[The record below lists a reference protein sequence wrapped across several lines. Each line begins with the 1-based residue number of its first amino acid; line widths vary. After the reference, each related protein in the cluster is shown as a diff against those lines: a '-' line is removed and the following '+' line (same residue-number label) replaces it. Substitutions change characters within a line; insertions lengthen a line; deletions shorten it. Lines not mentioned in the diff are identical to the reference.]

1 MAQIYTIV
9 KKNSV
14 AHKSALET
22 NKIKN
27 SEVLTAGSSHVLVP
41 SRRSVN
47 FGHTV
52 SHAKNR
58 KTTRRLDNLRAL
70 TVDIEGTKKSIRIS
84 NSDLRTFKK
93 VTKPVVVAA

>member
-14 AHKSALET
+14 GHKSALET
-22 NKIKN
+22 NKVKN
-27 SEVLTAGSSHVLVP
+27 SEVLTAGSTHVLVP
-41 SRRSVN
+41 SRRSVS

-58 KTTRRLDNLRAL
+58 KTTRRVDNLRAL
-70 TVDIEGTKKSIRIS
+70 TVEVEGTKKSIRVS
-84 NSDLRTFKK
+84 NRDLRTFKK
-93 VTKPVVVAA
+93 VTKSVAA

>member
-14 AHKSALET
+14 GHKSALET
-22 NKIKN
+22 NKVKN
-27 SEVLTAGSSHVLVP
+27 SEVLTAGSTHVLVP
-41 SRRSVN
+41 SRRSVS

-58 KTTRRLDNLRAL
+58 KTTRRVDNLRAL
-70 TVDIEGTKKSIRIS
+70 TVEVEGTKKSIRVS
-84 NSDLRTFKK
+84 NRDLRTFKK
-93 VTKPVVVAA
+93 VTKTVAA

>member
-14 AHKSALET
+14 GHKSALET
-22 NKIKN
+22 NKVKN
-27 SEVLTAGSSHVLVP
+27 SEVLTAGSTHVLVP
-41 SRRSVN
+41 SRRSVS

-58 KTTRRLDNLRAL
+58 KATRRVDNLRAL
-70 TVDIEGTKKSIRIS
+70 TVEVEGTKKSIRVS
-84 NSDLRTFKK
+84 NRDLRTFKK
-93 VTKPVVVAA
+93 VTKTVSV

>member
-14 AHKSALET
+14 AHKSALESHKVQ
-22 NKIKN
+22 NAEI
-27 SEVLTAGSSHVLVP
+27 LTAGAAHVLVP
-41 SRRSVN
+41 SRRSVS

-58 KTTRRLDNLRAL
+58 KPTRRLDNLRAL
-70 TVDIEGTKKSIRIS
+70 TVDVEGTKKTIRVS

-93 VTKPVVVAA
+93 VTKTVTE

>member
-9 KKNSV
+9 KKNST
-14 AHKSALET
+14 AHKSAMESKDVR
-22 NKIKN
+22 NAEI
-27 SEVLTAGSSHVLVP
+27 LTAGPAHVLVP
-41 SRRSVN
+41 SRRSVS

-58 KTTRRLDNLRAL
+58 KPTRRLDNLRVL
-70 TVDIEGTKKSIRIS
+70 TVEVEGTKKAIRIS

-93 VTKPVVVAA
+93 VTKPAVAQA

>member
-14 AHKSALET
+14 AHQSALDT
-22 NKIKN
+22 NKVKN
-27 SEVLTAGSSHVLVP
+27 SEVLAAGSTHVLVP
-41 SRRSVN
+41 SRRSIS

-58 KTTRRLDNLRAL
+58 VPTRRLDNLRVL
-70 TVDIEGTKKSIRIS
+70 TVEKDGVKKSIRMS
-84 NSDLRTFKK
+84 NADLRTYKK
-93 VTKPVVVAA
+93 VTQVAV